1 MEVAMKKYLIL
12 LFVSVLITVTS
23 TSLYAHKEKLMK
35 EKDMKA
41 LVLYVTHPIT
51 VKNAALFIRSIR
63 SFGEEMKEIPIH
75 VMVDESAGLDTRSLA
90 LPGVSFHPIEIAP
103 ELRSFPFSRKVHAC
117 ATAETLFEKEY
128 DILIYADTEMLA
140 FHSLKPFLPRE
151 GKMIRLQPVML
162 LNTVGQSPDT
172 PPDRFWQALYD
183 DAGVSSEDV
192 PVIKAFVEE
201 KEARLYINCEIMA
214 VRPGEGLFRAWK
226 EVFVKRLNDTGYREK
241 IAGDQLHMI
250 FLHQAAL
257 SAVIAARFS
266 SEEIDW
272 IPPKTFYP
280 VHLHERMPIEKRIRT
295 MEEAALVGYDLQNS
309 GNPGILDFLPLQE
322 SHRRWIID
330 SVCSLLQEAPGV
342 YREEGDCNTV
352 VVETDNGYILIDP
365 SSTGHDTSWLTL
377 KFKQRALQAVLF
389 THAHQDH
396 TNGFSLW
403 PSAVGTPVII
413 QREWEKTYNYPLRFE
428 SFYTRR
434 NRKFT
439 GGGWMPRK
447 AETPLLPTITFIDE
461 WKGVIDGVE
470 VVLIHA
476 PAETEDASLIW
487 FPQKRT
493 LLSGDCFS
501 GAFPMLGT
509 PRGSTP
515 RFADDYISAL
525 NRILSLHPALLI
537 PGHGTPVRKPDEIQE
552 KVTRVRDALDFV
564 NQAVITGMNEG
575 QSVHDLIAQITLPE
589 ELRLPELFGKVS
601 WAVRA
606 LYYNYAGWYD
616 EELSSLLD
624 VPLRTLYSD
633 IREICPP
640 GLLLEKG
647 EALLKE
653 GKAGAALSI
662 TDMVLADED
671 GNTRALRLRREAL
684 RTLLAQTDNWGES
697 NLFKTEIR
705 RIERVLKE

>member
-1 MEVAMKKYLIL
+1 
-12 LFVSVLITVTS
+12 
-23 TSLYAHKEKLMK
+23 
-35 EKDMKA
+35 
-41 LVLYVTHPIT
+41 
-51 VKNAALFIRSIR
+51 
-63 SFGEEMKEIPIH
+63 
-75 VMVDESAGLDTRSLA
+75 
-90 LPGVSFHPIEIAP
+90 
-103 ELRSFPFSRKVHAC
+103 
-117 ATAETLFEKEY
+117 
-128 DILIYADTEMLA
+128 
-140 FHSLKPFLPRE
+140 
-151 GKMIRLQPVML
+151 
-162 LNTVGQSPDT
+162 
-172 PPDRFWQALYD
+172 
-183 DAGVSSEDV
+183 
-192 PVIKAFVEE
+192 
-201 KEARLYINCEIMA
+201 
-214 VRPGEGLFRAWK
+214 
-226 EVFVKRLNDTGYREK
+226 
-241 IAGDQLHMI
+241 
-250 FLHQAAL
+250 
-257 SAVIAARFS
+257 
-266 SEEIDW
+266 
-272 IPPKTFYP
+272 
-280 VHLHERMPIEKRIRT
+280 
-295 MEEAALVGYDLQNS
+295 
-309 GNPGILDFLPLQE
+309 
-322 SHRRWIID
+322 
-330 SVCSLLQEAPGV
+330 
-342 YREEGDCNTV
+342 
-352 VVETDNGYILIDP
+352 
-365 SSTGHDTSWLTL
+365 
-377 KFKQRALQAVLF
+377 
-389 THAHQDH
+389 
-396 TNGFSLW
+396 
-403 PSAVGTPVII
+403 
-413 QREWEKTYNYPLRFE
+413 
-428 SFYTRR
+428 
-434 NRKFT
+434 
-439 GGGWMPRK
+439 MPRK

-640 GLLLEKG
+640 VLLLEKG

-653 GKAGAALSI
+653 GKAGAALFI
-662 TDMVLADED
+662 TDMVLADEA